1 MINNAILSPKGR
13 YIKHNER
20 YDSTGTLLVNIS
32 DVSQTMHI
40 RPKHYRVAKCG
51 VDKINESL
59 YKEQ

>member
-20 YDSTGTLLVNIS
+20 YDSTGTLLVNTS
-32 DVSQTMHI
+32 DVCQTMHI

-51 VDKINESL
+51 VDEINESL
-59 YKEQ
+59 YKE